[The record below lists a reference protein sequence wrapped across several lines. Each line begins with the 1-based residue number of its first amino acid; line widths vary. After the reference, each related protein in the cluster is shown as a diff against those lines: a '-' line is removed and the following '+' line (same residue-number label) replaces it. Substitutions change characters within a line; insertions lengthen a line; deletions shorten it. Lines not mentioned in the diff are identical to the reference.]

1 MSTDGNRT
9 EKPPLSTKVV
19 VSDRSADQRVRRT
32 RDRLGDALVE
42 ILLQKPLEE
51 ISVQEILD
59 RAGVSRSTF
68 YTHFRD
74 TNDLFLSDVDDF
86 FEGMATALS
95 RVGSKS
101 KRVAPVHELFSHIG
115 EQRAFYSA
123 LVESGRVHDV
133 IELGQAQFA
142 RGIEQRLTEIGWPD
156 AIPSD
161 ERSAIAHAFAG
172 ALFSLLSWWIHHRM
186 PKPAEEMDKLFH
198 EMVWAIS
205 AHGNRSSTANSTAP
219 IARGCG

>member
-1 MSTDGNRT
+1 MSG
-9 EKPPLSTKVV
+9 KVLI
-19 VSDRSADQRVRRT
+19 SDRSADQRVRRT

-42 ILLQKPLEE
+42 ILLQKPLDE

-86 FEGMATALS
+86 FEGMSTALS
-95 RVGSKS
+95 RAGSKS
-101 KRVAPVHELFSHIG
+101 KRVAPVQELFAHIG
-115 EQRAFYSA
+115 ESRAFYSA

-142 RGIEQRLTEIGWPD
+142 RGIDQRLTEIAPGGAVLPAD
-156 AIPSD
+156 
-161 ERSAIAHAFAG
+161 RSAIAHAFAG
-172 ALFSLLSWWIHHRM
+172 ALFSLLSWWIHHAM
-186 PKPAEEMDKLFH
+186 PKSPEEMDKLFH
-198 EMVWAIS
+198 DMVWARVIGPGS
-205 AHGNRSSTANSTAP
+205 HSG
-219 IARGCG
+219 

>member
-1 MSTDGNRT
+1 MSNERNRT
-9 EKPPLSTKVV
+9 EKPSMSGKVLI
-19 VSDRSADQRVRRT
+19 SDRSADQRVRRT

-42 ILLQKPLEE
+42 ILLQKPLDE

-86 FEGMATALS
+86 FEGMSTALS
-95 RVGSKS
+95 RAGSKS
-101 KRVAPVHELFSHIG
+101 KRVAPVQELFAHIG
-115 EQRAFYSA
+115 ESRAFYSA

-142 RGIEQRLTEIGWPD
+142 RGIDQRLTEIAPRGAVLPAD
-156 AIPSD
+156 
-161 ERSAIAHAFAG
+161 RSAIAHAFAG
-172 ALFSLLSWWIHHRM
+172 ALFSLLSWWIHHAM
-186 PKPAEEMDKLFH
+186 PKSPEEMDKLFH
-198 EMVWAIS
+198 DMVWARVIGPGS
-205 AHGNRSSTANSTAP
+205 HSG
-219 IARGCG
+219 